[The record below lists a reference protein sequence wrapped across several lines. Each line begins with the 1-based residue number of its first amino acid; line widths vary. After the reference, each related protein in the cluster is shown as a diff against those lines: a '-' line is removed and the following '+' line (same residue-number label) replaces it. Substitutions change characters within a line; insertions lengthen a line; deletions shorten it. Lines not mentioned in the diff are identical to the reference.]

1 LNTKIPHDS
10 RNVFEILVREHA
22 DMLLAYIRSMVRDAA
37 AADDIFQ
44 ETILVA
50 WKRLDDFDR
59 SRPFAP
65 WLRGI
70 AAKCALAS
78 FRVGKVRPITSDP
91 AIIETISGS
100 FERLN
105 MIEGDTFSERL
116 GKLESCLAKLPEPM
130 RECVKLAYSRG
141 MLLKHIAESTG
152 EMEET
157 IKKRIQRARQALAD
171 CMLGGVS

>member
-1 LNTKIPHDS
+1 MTTKIPQDS

-22 DMLLAYIRSMVRDAA
+22 DMLIAYIRSLVRDSA
-37 AADDIFQ
+37 AADDVFQ
-44 ETILVA
+44 ESILVA

-59 SRPFAP
+59 TRPFAP

-78 FRVGKVRPITSDP
+78 FRTGKVRPITSDP
-91 AIIETISGS
+91 AVMDAVSRS

-105 MIEGDTFSERL
+105 ATEGDSFRDRLASLER
-116 GKLESCLAKLPEPM
+116 CLAKLPESM
-130 RECVKLAYSRG
+130 RECVTLAYSRG

-157 IKKRIQRARQALAD
+157 VKKRIQRARQALAD